1 VRLKGVLTI
10 LAILAY
16 AVAAHAAFAPGR
28 PTPVAAAM
36 ALLPLGCAVVLLA
49 WTSRWRLPVL
59 AVLGAA
65 AVALVWW
72 WPARGLD
79 VSAVYLLQYLAL
91 HAALCTLFA
100 RTLWPGH
107 EPLVTRLARAVHGEL
122 PKPIARYTRAVT
134 LAWAVFFAA
143 MGLVA
148 LLLYLAAPRAAW
160 SAFVNLTTLPA
171 VAAMFAAEYLVRR
184 RRFPWFEHVSILAGV
199 TAFQRA
205 FGRRAP

>member
-1 VRLKGVLTI
+1 MKAALAVL
-10 LAILAY
+10 AVVAY
-16 AVAAHAAFAPGR
+16 AVLAHVAFAPGR
-28 PTPVAAAM
+28 PTPAAAAM
-36 ALLPLGCAVVLLA
+36 ALGPLACTLVLVSRG
-49 WTSRWRLPVL
+49 SRWRLPVL
-59 AVLGAA
+59 LALGAG
-65 AVALVWW
+65 AVALVRL
-72 WPARGLD
+72 WPAHGLD

-91 HAALCTLFA
+91 QVALGALFA
-100 RTLWPGH
+100 RTLRFGR

-122 PKPIARYTRAVT
+122 PNPIVRYTRAVT
-134 LAWAVFFAA
+134 LAWTLFFAA
-143 MGLVA
+143 MGLSA
-148 LLLYLAAPRAAW
+148 LLLYLWAPRAAW